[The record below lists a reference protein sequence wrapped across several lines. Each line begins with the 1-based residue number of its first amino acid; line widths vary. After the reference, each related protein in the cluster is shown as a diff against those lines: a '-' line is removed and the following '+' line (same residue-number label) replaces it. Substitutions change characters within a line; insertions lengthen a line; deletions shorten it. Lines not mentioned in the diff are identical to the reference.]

1 MSSSQGRRL
10 DFLLTRS
17 DRPVSIGLAK
27 RFPDLN
33 FVVQDLPGVVDEG
46 PSKVPAEIK
55 DRFQFMPYSMLDKQ
69 PVKGAPI
76 YFFRAIFHNW
86 PDESCVQIL
95 KNQIPALKKGAH
107 IVIDDSTLHE
117 PNTLPSAVE
126 KRRRY
131 VVLAVARCELRN

>member
-1 MSSSQGRRL
+1 M
-10 DFLLTRS
+10 LLTFPN
-17 DRPVSIGLAK
+17 RPVSIGLAK

-33 FVVQDLPGVVDEG
+33 FIVQDLPGVIEEG

-55 DRFQFMPYSMLDKQ
+55 DRFQFMPYSILDEQ

-131 VVLAVARCELRN
+131 AVLILPVCGLRD